1 MRIEEGGAGLF
12 SRPDQWG
19 RRRFIAALAGGL
31 LAAPLAAEAQQAR
44 NLPRIGIL
52 LFGTPETD
60 PNLPSFH
67 AGLHALGYAEG
78 RTILLEYRYAEGM
91 PDRLPGLARELA
103 SAKPNV
109 IFALGGDV
117 APFARAATSTIP
129 IVMAVS
135 VDPVQSGLVTTLAQ
149 PGGNL
154 TGVTFVSSDLAA
166 KRLQL
171 LKEIAPTMSRI
182 GVLWNPDHLDPEYR
196 ESQVAGRTLAM
207 EIHSLEVRGPD
218 DFDRAFRVAAAA
230 RIEAIVVVSSR
241 LMSLNRQVVMEL
253 ATRNRV
259 PLVTGWG
266 GWPRVGALFSYG
278 PDLDAIVRRAATYVD
293 RILKGAK
300 PADLP
305 VEQPTKFELVIN
317 LKTAKALGLTI
328 PPSLLARADQ
338 VIE

>member
-1 MRIEEGGAGLF
+1 ME
-12 SRPDQWG
+12 
-19 RRRFIAALAGGL
+19 RRAFLGIVTGGL
-31 LAAPLAAEAQQAR
+31 LAAPLVVEAQQGGKI
-44 NLPRIGIL
+44 PRVGVL

-60 PNLPSFH
+60 PSLPSFR
-67 AGLHALGYAEG
+67 AGLGDLGYAEG
-78 RTILLEYRYAEGM
+78 RNILLEYRYAEGK
-91 PDRLPGLARELA
+91 PDRLPSLARDLA
-103 SAKPNV
+103 SARPNV

-149 PGGNL
+149 PGSNL

-171 LKEIAPTMSRI
+171 LKEIAPTISRI
-182 GVLWNPDHLDPEYR
+182 GVLWNPDHVDPEYR
-196 ESQVAGRTLAM
+196 ETQVAGRTLAM
-207 EIHSLEVRGPD
+207 EIHSLEVKGPD

-230 RIEAIVVVSSR
+230 RIEAIVVVSAR
-241 LMSLNRQVVMEL
+241 LMLLNRQVIMDL

-259 PLVTGWG
+259 LLVTGWG
-266 GWPRVGALFSYG
+266 GWPQVGALFSYG

-293 RILKGAK
+293 KVLKGAK

-305 VEQPTKFELVIN
+305 IEQPTKFELVIN

-328 PPSLLARADQ
+328 PPSVLARADEIIQ
-338 VIE
+338 

>member
-1 MRIEEGGAGLF
+1 MPDPAGIGPL
-12 SRPDQWG
+12 SLG
-19 RRRFIAALAGGL
+19 RRRFIVAVVGSL
-31 LAAPLAAEAQQAR
+31 LAAPLVVEAQQGGKI
-44 NLPRIGIL
+44 PRVGVL

-60 PNLPSFH
+60 PSLPSFR
-67 AGLHALGYAEG
+67 AGLGDLGYAEG
-78 RTILLEYRYAEGM
+78 RNILLEYRYAEGK
-91 PDRLPGLARELA
+91 PDRLPSLARDLA
-103 SAKPNV
+103 SARPNV

-149 PGGNL
+149 PGSNL

-171 LKEIAPTMSRI
+171 LKEIAPTISRI
-182 GVLWNPDHLDPEYR
+182 GVLWNPDHVDPEYR
-196 ESQVAGRTLAM
+196 ETQVAGRTLAM

-230 RIEAIVVVSSR
+230 RIEAIVVVSAR
-241 LMSLNRQVVMEL
+241 LMLLNRQVIMDL

-259 PLVTGWG
+259 LLVTGWG
-266 GWPRVGALFSYG
+266 GWPQVGALFSYG

-293 RILKGAK
+293 KVLKGAK

-305 VEQPTKFELVIN
+305 IEQPTKFELVIN
-317 LKTAKALGLTI
+317 LKTAKALGLPI
-328 PPSLLARADQ
+328 PPSLLQRADQ

>member
-1 MRIEEGGAGLF
+1 VE
-12 SRPDQWG
+12 
-19 RRRFIAALAGGL
+19 RRAFIGMVTGGL
-31 LAAPLAAEAQQAR
+31 LAAPLIAEAQQAGKI
-44 NLPRIGIL
+44 PRVGIL
-52 LFGTPETD
+52 LFGTPDTD
-60 PNLPSFH
+60 PSLPSFH
-67 AGLHALGYAEG
+67 AGLHALGYAE
-78 RTILLEYRYAEGM
+78 RRNILLEYRYAEGK

-117 APFARAATSTIP
+117 APFARTATSTIP

-135 VDPVQSGLVTTLAQ
+135 VDPVQSGLVPTLAR

-171 LKEIAPTMSRI
+171 LKEITPTTSRI
-182 GVLWNPDHLDPEYR
+182 GVLWNPDHVDPEYR
-196 ESQVAGRTLAM
+196 ETQLAGRTLAM
-207 EIHSLEVRGPD
+207 EIHSLEARGPD
-218 DFDRAFRVAAAA
+218 DFDRAFRVASAA

-241 LMSLNRQVVMEL
+241 LMSLNRQIVVEL

-266 GWPRVGALFSYG
+266 GWPQVGALFSYG
-278 PDLDAIVRRAATYVD
+278 PDLDAIVRQAAIYVD
-293 RILKGAK
+293 KILKGAK

-305 VEQPTKFELVIN
+305 IEQPTKFELVIN
-317 LKTAKALGLTI
+317 LKTAKALGLMI

>member
-1 MRIEEGGAGLF
+1 VE
-12 SRPDQWG
+12 
-19 RRRFIAALAGGL
+19 RRAFLGIVTGGL
-31 LAAPLAAEAQQAR
+31 LAAPLVVEAQQGGKI
-44 NLPRIGIL
+44 PRVGVL

-60 PNLPSFH
+60 PSLPSFR
-67 AGLHALGYAEG
+67 AGLGDLGYAEG
-78 RTILLEYRYAEGM
+78 RNILLEYRYAEGK
-91 PDRLPGLARELA
+91 PDRLPSLARDLA
-103 SAKPNV
+103 SARPNV

-149 PGGNL
+149 PGSNL

-171 LKEIAPTMSRI
+171 LKEIAPTISRI
-182 GVLWNPDHLDPEYR
+182 GVLWNPDHVDPEYR
-196 ESQVAGRTLAM
+196 ETQVAGRTLAM

-230 RIEAIVVVSSR
+230 RIEAIVVVSAR
-241 LMSLNRQVVMEL
+241 LMLLNRQVIMDL

-259 PLVTGWG
+259 LLVTGWG
-266 GWPRVGALFSYG
+266 GWPQVGALFSYG

-293 RILKGAK
+293 KVLKGAK

-305 VEQPTKFELVIN
+305 IEQPTKFELVIN

-328 PPSLLARADQ
+328 PPSVLARADEIIQ
-338 VIE
+338 